1 MAHPIDPQILGEAAD
16 WLVHLHAGEVS
27 HADRQAIEQWRGRS
41 AQHAQ
46 AWQRAEA
53 LLGDFRSVPAG
64 LAVQTLRNVDRRKG
78 LARRQLLNRLGLV
91 LLGGPVAWAAWQEL
105 PWQVWNA
112 DLQTA
117 TGEQKKQQLPDGS
130 QLLLNTATAVNIA
143 FSEQQRVIRLV
154 RGEVLITTASDPRSR
169 PFKVQTAQGSIRAL
183 GTRFSVRELPGR
195 IQVAVTEGSVALAP
209 NAMAGESIVKAGEE
223 VWFSAARVS
232 PAQTLPNGALSWE
245 NGMLLAQGM
254 RLSEVLDELSRYRP
268 GLLRCHA
275 DAADLRVSG
284 ALSLR
289 DTDASL
295 RLLQDTLPIEVSRMT
310 PWWVSVQA
318 RG

>member
-1 MAHPIDPQILGEAAD
+1 MAAPIDPLILGEAAD
-16 WLVHLHAGEVS
+16 WLVQLHSGEAS
-27 HADRQAIEQWRGRS
+27 SADRQAIEQWRGRS

-53 LLGDFRSVPAG
+53 LLGDFRNVPAG
-64 LAVQTLRNVDRRKG
+64 IAVQTLRNVDRRKG
-78 LARRQLLNRLGLV
+78 LARRQVLNRLGLL
-91 LLGGPVAWAAWQEL
+91 LLGGPVAWAAWREV
-105 PWQVWNA
+105 PWQAWSA

-143 FSEQQRVIRLV
+143 FNEHERVIRLV
-154 RGEVLITTASDPRSR
+154 RGEVLITTAHDPR
-169 PFKVQTAQGSIRAL
+169 PFKVQTGEGSVRAL

-195 IQVAVTEGSVALAP
+195 VQVAVSEGSVAIAP
-209 NAMAGESIVKAGEE
+209 TTVADESMVKAGEE

-232 PAQTLPNGALSWE
+232 PPEALRGGAWSWE

-254 RLSEVLDELSRYRP
+254 RLAEVLEELNRYRP

-275 DAADLRVSG
+275 DVADLRVSG

>member
-1 MAHPIDPQILGEAAD
+1 MAAPIDPLILGEAAD
-16 WLVHLHAGEVS
+16 WLVQLHSGEAS
-27 HADRQAIEQWRGRS
+27 SADRQAIEQWRGRS

-53 LLGDFRSVPAG
+53 LLGDFRNVPAG
-64 LAVQTLRNVDRRKG
+64 IAVQTLRTVERRKG
-78 LARRQLLNRLGLV
+78 LARRQVLNRLGLL
-91 LLGGPVAWAAWQEL
+91 LLGGPLAWAAWREV
-105 PWQVWNA
+105 PWQAWSA

-143 FSEQQRVIRLV
+143 FNEHERVIRLV
-154 RGEVLITTASDPRSR
+154 RGEVLITTARDPR
-169 PFKVQTAQGSIRAL
+169 PFKVQTGEGSVRAL

-195 IQVAVTEGSVALAP
+195 VQVAVSEGSVAIAP
-209 NAMAGESIVKAGEE
+209 ATVAGESMVKAGEE
-223 VWFSAARVS
+223 AWFSAARVS
-232 PAQTLPNGALSWE
+232 PPEALRGGAWSWE
-245 NGMLLAQGM
+245 SGMLLAQGM
-254 RLSEVLDELSRYRP
+254 RLAEVLEELNRYRP

-275 DAADLRVSG
+275 DVADLRVSG